1 MSVRATVISFLHG
14 QPPVL
19 AVVTMVMVMM
29 MMG

>member
-1 MSVRATVISFLHG
+1 MMSVRATVISFLHG

-19 AVVTMVMVMM
+19 AAVTMVM